1 MKKVSK
7 EVMEAPVFEVGM
19 LDRLAREG
27 AARILMETMD
37 AEVVAY
43 LGRLPYARSEKFRGY
58 RNGYTKRRT
67 IAVGLGS
74 VEVRPPRV
82 RDVPPDMEEFQ
93 SQILGRYQRMS
104 VETRSLLAEL
114 YLEGLSSGD
123 FEPLFR
129 YLLGK
134 NTPLS
139 SASIIRL
146 KEDWQAEYEAW
157 KKRSLEKRY
166 AYTWGDGVYLKVG
179 SKNDKTAILVVIG
192 VTEDGQKDLL
202 AIVEGYRESKESW
215 SELLRDLRA
224 RGVEDILLFAGD
236 GHLGI
241 WPALD
246 EVFPSAK
253 HQRCWNHKV
262 LNVLDKLPKR
272 LWPEV
277 KKELRNIWKAETE
290 AECRLQADK
299 YAKRLRL
306 MGQAK
311 AAETLLRD
319 FDDFVTFYQFPK
331 EHWVHLRTTNPIESV
346 FAGVRLR
353 TNVAKRMRTQ
363 ETALYLV
370 FKIIQ
375 RLSINWRSINCPDL
389 VSLVLEGEVFKDGIH
404 QKQEEV
410 KKAA

>member
-1 MKKVSK
+1 MKNISK
-7 EVMEAPVFEVGM
+7 EAEEVPLFEGE
-19 LDRLAREG
+19 LDRLARAG
-27 AARILMETMD
+27 AAKMLMEAMN
-37 AEVVAY
+37 AEVVEY
-43 LGRLPYARSEKFRGY
+43 LGRLKYERKEEFRGY
-58 RNGYTKRRT
+58 RNGYAKPRT
-67 IAVGLGS
+67 IAVGLGHL
-74 VEVRPPRV
+74 EVRPPRV
-82 RDVPPDMEEFQ
+82 RKNFEMKAFE
-93 SQILGRYQRMS
+93 SRILEKYQRMS
-104 VETRSLLAEL
+104 DSTRNLLAEL

-129 YLLGK
+129 HLLGE

-139 SASIIRL
+139 SASIVRL
-146 KEDWQAEYEAW
+146 KEDWSAEYEAW
-157 KKRSLEKRY
+157 KKRMLEKRY

-179 SKNDKTAILVVIG
+179 PKNDKTAILVVIG

-202 AIVEGYRESKESW
+202 AIEEGYRESKESW
-215 SELLRDLRA
+215 SGLLRDLKA
-224 RGVEDILLFAGD
+224 RGVEEILLFVGD

-241 WPALD
+241 WPALN
-246 EVFPSAK
+246 EVFPKAK
-253 HQRCWNHKV
+253 HQRCWNHRV

-272 LWPEV
+272 MWPEV

-290 AECRLQADK
+290 AACRADAEK

-306 MGQAK
+306 MGQTK

-363 ETALYLV
+363 ENALYLV

-375 RLSINWRSINCPDL
+375 RLSNNWRSLNAPDL
-389 VSLVLEGEVFKDGIH
+389 VSFVLAGRTFKDGLL
-404 QKQEEV
+404 QEEEV
-410 KKAA
+410 RLAA